1 MKKDKKPMAEMIL
14 DHTLEIIYL
23 LTGED
28 YIVVKKHGDRITDS
42 SSPCVPE
49 GFCRTQRPDMDH
61 PTNSL
66 IHERSNDKKLMSE
79 KILELTNKIIH
90 LLTGEVPIKCD
101 DVAVY
106 FSMEEWEYLE
116 GHRGSYKDVMENNQ
130 SLSSLARS
138 RTTTPRSTCSGDS
151 VTWPVAA
158 NQRMHTHRNAAQ
170 TESFISPAHP
180 AAGLQLPEA
189 PAAEIASHG
198 PLQPISACTPTGMQP
213 QVFNTRKRLT
223 EDPCKVEMAETTN
236 KRKRFTL
243 KEKIAALDRIRS
255 GVQQT
260 QVARDLGVNESTVR
274 GWKKE
279 EHKLRD
285 AAKSMETDNGLK
297 RNRLRKPRYN
307 PLDKAVFQWFV
318 KERSEGAP
326 LSGPLLQTQA
336 KKVYNQLYGK
346 ESIPF
351 TASSGWLN
359 RFRKRHGISK
369 SARSGEI
376 RPADD
381 EAAC

>member
-130 SLSSLARS
+130 SLSSLA
-138 RTTTPRSTCSGDS
+138 
-151 VTWPVAA
+151 
-158 NQRMHTHRNAAQ
+158 Q
-170 TESFISPAHP
+170 TVSFISPAQP

-359 RFRKRHGISK
+359 RFRKRHGISRT
-369 SARSGEI
+369 AGSGEI